1 MLVLSRRVGERIQID
16 DQITVVV
23 QRISGSRVTLGIEAP
38 DDVKIIRGELASVVS
53 QFDDPRDSDPSRP
66 LRSSA
71 LSASCAYPAV

>member
-16 DQITVVV
+16 DRITVVV

-38 DDVKIIRGELASVVS
+38 DDVKIIRGELRSIVS
-53 QFDDPRDSDPSRP
+53 QFDNPRGDESSRP
-66 LRSSA
+66 LQSTA